1 MPDFFFADFSHT
13 WRLYGICIGAYG
25 LGSVSFGLLLSKIT
39 NTTDPRKIGS
49 GNIGATN
56 MLRTGNKGLAGAT
69 LVLDIGKGSAATFI
83 ASSFWGPDCAVAAAL
98 AVVLGH
104 MFPLWLKFKGGKGV
118 ATTYGVILV
127 LSLPVGVI
135 AALIWIVVVRI
146 SGFSSLAAI
155 ISLFSTPLVLASM
168 LALQRNEILP
178 IEFPG
183 TPQNIETFAILA
195 LLVIVLHFR
204 NIQRLLTKT
213 EPKISF
219 HY

>member
-1 MPDFFFADFSHT
+1 MPDFFFGSFLYT
-13 WRLYGICIGAYG
+13 WPLYVIFAAAYG
-25 LGSVSFGLLLSKIT
+25 LGSIPFGLLLSKIA
-39 NTTDPRKIGS
+39 NTTDPRTIGS

-56 MLRTGNKGLAGAT
+56 VLRTGNKGLAGAT
-69 LVLDIGKGSAATFI
+69 LILDVGKGSAATFI
-83 ASSFWGPDCAVAAAL
+83 ASFYGPDCAAAAAL

-104 MFPLWLKFKGGKGV
+104 MFPIWLKFKGGKGV

-127 LSLPVGVI
+127 LSLPVGAI
-135 AALIWIVVVRI
+135 SALMWMAVARM

-155 ISLFSTPLVLASM
+155 ISLLSTPLVLAGM

-183 TPQNIETFAILA
+183 TAQNIETLAILA
-195 LLVIVLHFR
+195 LLVIGRHFR

-213 EPKISF
+213 EQKISF

>member
-1 MPDFFFADFSHT
+1 MEYLIIIINSY
-13 WRLYGICIGAYG
+13 L
-25 LGSVSFGLLLSKIT
+25 LGSIPFGYILTKFFLKKDIR
-39 NTTDPRKIGS
+39 DFGS

-56 MLRTGNKGLAGAT
+56 ALRSGSKLIGYTT
-69 LVLDIGKGSAATFI
+69 LVLDIIKAVIPVLYIKLNYPDFI
-83 ASSFWGPDCAVAAAL
+83 FISSLSVFI
-98 AVVLGH
+98 GH
-104 MFPLWLKFKGGKGV
+104 LFPIWLKFKGGKGV

-127 LSLPVGVI
+127 LSLPVGAI
-135 AALIWIVVVRI
+135 SALMWMVVARI

-155 ISLFSTPLVLASM
+155 ISLLSTPLVLAGM

-183 TPQNIETFAILA
+183 TAQNIETIAILA
-195 LLVIVLHFR
+195 LLVIGRHLR
-204 NIQRLLTKT
+204 NIKRLLTKT